1 MQNGYFQIV
10 GEDNQYGIR
19 IYPAK
24 DGGLP
29 VKASDA
35 QAYLDQLRYDY
46 DLKELYDAIQK
57 QEGFFLPIGE
67 GECPP
72 IREDYKLEI
81 AADAMEAKVI
91 FYPPSSTGKRLSAD
105 EFIKDLKLRNIKS
118 GIQYK
123 LIKDHF
129 SDEPSYCVPLG
140 IALGKQPRN
149 GSDAKIEYY
158 FNTNPSIKPK
168 EREDGTVDFYHLDV
182 ISPCKKGDV
191 LARIIPADPGEY
203 GENILG
209 ARIKPRDV
217 KNLALKFGRNIQLSE
232 DRLSITSLVDGHVT
246 LVEEKVFVS
255 DVFQVENVDLSTGN
269 INFDG
274 SVQVNGNVSS
284 NFEVIA
290 SGNVIINGV
299 VEGAKIQAGGNIIIA
314 RGMNGMSKGM
324 LKAGGN
330 IVAKFIE
337 NSYVEAGG
345 YIDAESLL
353 HTTASAGTDIILSG
367 KKGFITGGEI
377 HAGNKVSVKTLGA
390 NMGAATIIEVGVSPE
405 KKREFAMLQKDIA
418 DIVKT
423 IKTAQPVVAGY
434 MEKKTRGARFTEE
447 QTEYV
452 KSMAKL
458 IEEKK
463 GELEQKSAMMQKLQE
478 EFTPSEDAVVEV
490 LGVAYPGTTIIIG
503 DVSMSLQQSFQYCK
517 FKKIGGEVRVSS
529 I

>member
-1 MQNGYFQIV
+1 MKNGYFQLV
-10 GEDNQYGIR
+10 GEAGEYGIKV
-19 IYPAK
+19 YPSE
-24 DGGLP
+24 DGGTP
-29 VKASDA
+29 VKASDV

-46 DLKELYDAIQK
+46 DLKALYDMFSDSK
-57 QEGFFLPIGE
+57 GCFFPIAQ
-67 GECPP
+67 GECP
-72 IREDYKLEI
+72 ILREDYKLEI
-81 AADAMEAKVI
+81 SPDAMEAKVI

-105 EFIKDLKLRNIKS
+105 DFIKDLKLRNIKS

-123 LIKDHF
+123 VIKDHF
-129 SDEPSYCVPLG
+129 GDDPSYCIPLS
-140 IALGKQPRN
+140 IALGKKPRN

-168 EREDGTVDFYHLDV
+168 EREDGSVDFYNLDV

-203 GENILG
+203 GETILG
-209 ARIKPRDV
+209 MRIKPRDV
-217 KNLALKFGRNIQLSE
+217 KNAALKFGRNIELSQ
-232 DRLSITSLVDGHVT
+232 DRLTITSMVNGHVT
-246 LVEEKVFVS
+246 LVEDKVFVS
-255 DVFQVENVDLSTGN
+255 DIFQVENVDLTTGN

-274 SVQVNGNVSS
+274 SIQVNGNVFS

-290 SGNVIINGV
+290 TGNVVINGV
-299 VEGAKIQAGGNIIIA
+299 VEGARIQAGGNIIIA
-314 RGMNGMSKGM
+314 RGMNGMSKGI

-337 NSYVEAGG
+337 NSFVEAGG
-345 YIDAESLL
+345 YIEAESLL
-353 HTTASAGTDIILSG
+353 HTVASAGTDIILSG
-367 KKGFITGGEI
+367 KKGFITGGQI

-390 NMGAATIIEVGVSPE
+390 TMGAPTIIEVGVDPE
-405 KKREFAMLQKDIA
+405 KKKAFALLQKEVA
-418 DIVKT
+418 EIVKA
-423 IKTAQPVVAGY
+423 IKTAQPVVAQY

-458 IEEKK
+458 IEDKK
-463 GELEQKSAMMQKLQE
+463 VELEEKSALMQEMQE
-478 EFTPSEDAVVEV
+478 SFIPSEDAGVEV

-503 DVSMSLQQSFQYCK
+503 DVSMSLQQSFQYCR
-517 FKKIGGEVRVSS
+517 FKRVGGEVKVSA